1 MLLIAIAALKL
12 HDPRLY
18 EDRVA
23 QPDNFY
29 QRLAQH
35 RETLKVVR
43 EYPFFGVGFN
53 LYHDLATQNPRYM
66 AKWKGIESMTFPHN
80 VLMTALS
87 EEGLVGL
94 VLYISAQFFL
104 VRAMWRIRKAYPP
117 GWLAFLY
124 CFLVYVTI
132 GFDYGTVYF
141 SDVNLIYI
149 FILCVFFQLQIRIV
163 QAQEAAA
170 QVPTPEMPFMQA
182 V

>member
-1 MLLIAIAALKL
+1 
-12 HDPRLY
+12 
-18 EDRVA
+18 
-23 QPDNFY
+23 
-29 QRLAQH
+29 
-35 RETLKVVR
+35 
-43 EYPFFGVGFN
+43 
-53 LYHDLATQNPRYM
+53 
-66 AKWKGIESMTFPHN
+66 MTFPHN
-80 VLMTALS
+80 VLMTVLS

-94 VLYISAQFFL
+94 GLYISAQFFL

-117 GWLAFLY
+117 GWLAF
-124 CFLVYVTI
+124 CTASGVRDDRI
-132 GFDYGTVYF
+132 DYGTVYF